1 MGAAQAKIAGNVA
14 ALPRE
19 TIWNQ
24 HSGKTGILRYGG
36 TGSIGINLYTALS
49 SSPIISD
56 EAFFILFTLSV
67 LVI

>member
-1 MGAAQAKIAGNVA
+1 MVQQLPQQMSVGVAWAKIAGNVA

-24 HSGKTGILRYGG
+24 HSGKTSILRYGG

-49 SSPIISD
+49 LIPYHIK
-56 EAFFILFTLSV
+56 
-67 LVI
+67 